1 MKRANLELKYKA
13 SLYVI
18 YFFVSFVQ
26 KIVSFFVMFGNT
38 FGTTHAIIITVKT
51 PQYII

>member
-1 MKRANLELKYKA
+1 MLFT
-13 SLYVI
+13 
-18 YFFVSFVQ
+18 FFVSFVQ

-51 PQYII
+51 PQYIIYFLLSP

>member
-1 MKRANLELKYKA
+1 MLFT
-13 SLYVI
+13 
-18 YFFVSFVQ
+18 FFVSFAQ